1 MHIKFTCSYKLN
13 IYNNY
18 SKSYT
23 KTHSNLASWREEAF
37 GALTLLRLLVGIL
50 LPPVIVTPHVMETL
64 IKVIRK

>member
-18 SKSYT
+18 SKSYI
-23 KTHSNLASWREEAF
+23 KTHSNLARWREEAF
-37 GALTLLRLLVGIL
+37 GAFTLLCLLVGLL
-50 LPPVIVTPHVMETL
+50 LPLVLVTPHVIETL